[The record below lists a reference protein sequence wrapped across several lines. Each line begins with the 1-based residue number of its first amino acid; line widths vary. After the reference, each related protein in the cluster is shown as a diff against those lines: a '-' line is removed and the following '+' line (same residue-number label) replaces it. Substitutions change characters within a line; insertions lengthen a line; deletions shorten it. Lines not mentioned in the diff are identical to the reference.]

1 MKKNRVIS
9 VLLTVMMIAMCLCTG
24 MDTKKVKAAD
34 YVAEVNGTEYENI
47 SDALTAAANGGYE
60 CKLLKDVEDT
70 NATWSGSS
78 VNVTIDLGEH
88 ELRMD
93 QLAVDNGN
101 LSVKG
106 ATNAVT
112 GKKGTLRVNV
122 ITGLLKDVT
131 FTGADVY
138 CGRLE
143 TTSQANQYQLKMEN
157 SKLVTGCLIWQT
169 RIQDNST
176 NNGRRGIYLI
186 NSEIDCDGAI
196 SAGSHR
202 FAFFDLGMDQ
212 TSYVSIKEAE
222 VSSNY
227 TIDVVDAQENY
238 KTMLNDGEFSKI
250 LPKGYLAYGL
260 STLNNPNTYH
270 YLCVTKSDDPMR
282 YPVKNL
288 ILCYSNLNN
297 SRAAEI
303 SNPADTVYDGTE
315 KRPAVT
321 VTMKGQVLEENVD
334 YKLTYTD
341 NTNAGTATVLIEGL
355 AAANVSGTVTK
366 HFTIAKADRPAPTG
380 LTPTDETVADKNDG
394 VISNV
399 TTEMQYSTDQTN
411 WKNVTGTTLTGL
423 ADGDYYVRY
432 AETANYNVSPATKVT
447 VKPGAAVTTAAT
459 TEAPTTAEATTTTEK
474 ATTEADE
481 EDATDEMSDD
491 ESDDASDSE
500 KNDTKV
506 AADDSKGSSVKT
518 GDVSP
523 IGLGFGLLAFASC
536 AIAVLYVGKRKDEKL
551 K

>member
-9 VLLTVMMIAMCLCTG
+9 VLLTVMMIAVCLCTG
-24 MDTKKVKAAD
+24 IDTKKVKAAD
-34 YVAEVNGTEYENI
+34 DVAEVNGTLYPDI
-47 SDALTAAANGGYE
+47 VKALKDAADGGYE
-60 CKLLKDVEDT
+60 CKLLKDVDYT
-70 NATWSGSS
+70 SGGTIYISS
-78 VNVTIDLGEH
+78 HDIKIDLGEY
-88 ELRMD
+88 ELKMD
-93 QLAVDNGN
+93 ELAIDYGK

-106 ATNAVT
+106 ATNAAT
-112 GKKGTLRVNV
+112 GKKGTLRVDTL
-122 ITGLLKDVT
+122 TGGLYDVT
-131 FTGADVY
+131 FTGVDVY
-138 CGRLE
+138 CSRLE
-143 TTSQANQYQLKMEN
+143 NTNYGNPYQLKLEN
-157 SKLVTGCLIWQT
+157 SKLVTGCLRWQT
-169 RIQDNST
+169 KVDMADNA
-176 NNGRRGIYLI
+176 NNVRRGIRLI
-186 NSEIDCDGAI
+186 NSEIDCDGTIPALT
-196 SAGSHR
+196 HY

-212 TSYVSIKEAE
+212 TSYVSIKNATDG
-222 VSSNY
+222 VNSGGY
-227 TIDVVDAQENY
+227 TITLLDTQLYKSMLKDA
-238 KTMLNDGEFSKI
+238 EFSKI
-250 LPKGYLAYGL
+250 LPKGYEVYAVP
-260 STLNNPNTYH
+260 NPNSSAEYSELRVIKTGDQTKKA
-270 YLCVTKSDDPMR
+270 VTD
-282 YPVKNL
+282 L

-303 SNPADTVYDGTE
+303 SNPADSVYDGTE

-355 AAANVSGTVTK
+355 DTANVSGTVTK

-423 ADGDYYVRY
+423 ADGDYYIRY

-447 VKPGAAVTTAAT
+447 VKPGAAATVAVT
-459 TEAPTTAEATTTTEK
+459 TEAPTTAAPKTTEK

-491 ESDDASDSE
+491 ASDSE
-500 KNDTKV
+500 KNDTT
-506 AADDSKGSSVKT
+506 ASADDASTGSSVKT

-536 AIAVLYVGKRKDEKL
+536 AIAVLYMGKRKDEKL